1 MNKAYLLTGG
11 NLGNRE
17 QNLSQARDLISRHCG
32 RLAGVSAIYET
43 AAWGKTDQPAFLNQV
58 LALETTLAP
67 RELLAALLAIEAEI
81 GRVRSEKY
89 APRLIDIDILLF
101 NDLHY
106 HDEHLDIP
114 HPRLPQRRFV
124 LTPLA
129 EIAGEQLHPV
139 LHRTIRQLLDACED
153 PLPVVKLH

>member
-11 NLGNRE
+11 NLGSRE
-17 QNLSQARDLISRHCG
+17 ENLSRARALISRHCG
-32 RLAGVSAIYET
+32 RIVRASSIYET

-58 LALETTLAP
+58 LALETTLTP
-67 RELLAALLAIEAEI
+67 RRLLTELLKIEADI
-81 GRVRSEKY
+81 GRVRTEKY

-114 HPRLPQRRFV
+114 HPRLPERRFV

-129 EIAGEQLHPV
+129 EIAGEKIHPV
-139 LHRTIRQLLDACED
+139 LHRSILELLDICRD
-153 PLPVVKLH
+153 PLPVTKLN

>member
-32 RLAGVSAIYET
+32 RLVRVSAIYET
-43 AAWGKTDQPAFLNQV
+43 AAWGKTNQPAFLNQV

-67 RELLAALLAIEAEI
+67 RKLLAALLAIEAEI

-89 APRLIDIDILLF
+89 APRVIDIDILLF

>member
-17 QNLSQARDLISRHCG
+17 QNLSRARELISRHCG
-32 RLAGVSAIYET
+32 RLVRVSAIYET

-58 LALETTLAP
+58 LLLETALAP
-67 RELLAALLAIEAEI
+67 RKLLAALLGIEAEI

-129 EIAGEQLHPV
+129 EIAGEQIHPV

-153 PLPVVKLH
+153 PLPVVRLH

>member
-1 MNKAYLLTGG
+1 MNTAYLLTGG

-17 QNLSQARDLISRHCG
+17 QNLSQARHLISRRCG
-32 RLAGVSAIYET
+32 RLVRVSAIYET

-58 LALETTLAP
+58 LALETALAP
-67 RELLAALLAIEAEI
+67 RELLKALLAIEAEI
-81 GRVRSEKY
+81 GRIRSEKY

-129 EIAGEQLHPV
+129 EIAGEQIHPV
-139 LHRTIRQLLDACED
+139 LHRTIQQLLAACED
-153 PLPVVKLH
+153 PLPVVKLY

>member
-139 LHRTIRQLLDACED
+139 LHRTIRQLLVACED

>member
-1 MNKAYLLTGG
+1 MNKAYLLPGG

-32 RLAGVSAIYET
+32 RLVRVSAIYET

-106 HDEHLDIP
+106 HDEQLDIP